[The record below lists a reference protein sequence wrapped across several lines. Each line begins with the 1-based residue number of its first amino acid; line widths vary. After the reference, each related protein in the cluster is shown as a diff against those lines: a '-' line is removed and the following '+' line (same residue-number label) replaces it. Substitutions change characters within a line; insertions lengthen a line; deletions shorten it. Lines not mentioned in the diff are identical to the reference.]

1 MSLCP
6 ITYETISEG
15 RYSRKALHKLSPKL
29 DELLDLPYSVE
40 EQIHEAEIRA
50 TKMSIQG
57 VQPKLS
63 AKLNIKGKV
72 FEVVD
77 TGGRFI
83 LKPQHQRFRCLPE
96 NEAITMHLASAVGID
111 IPFHGMIYAKDG
123 TLTYFIKRF
132 DRQGYRKR
140 ALEDFAQL
148 AGLSRVTKYN
158 YSMEKLVPI
167 LEQHC
172 TFPQLEKLKLFRLTL
187 FNYLVGNEDA
197 HLKNFSLIRLNQKV
211 QLSPAYDLLNTTIVM
226 ERVIDEIALPLNG
239 KKSNLNRNLF
249 FNYYAIDR
257 LNLTERVI
265 DQVEQEFRSS
275 IDSWKSLIERSFLTE
290 ELKQEYWEVISQ
302 RRVILEL

>member
-1 MSLCP
+1 MSRCP

-29 DELLDLPYSVE
+29 DRLLDLPYSVE
-40 EQIHEAEIRA
+40 EQIHEAETRA

-63 AKLNIKGKV
+63 AKLNVKGKV

-83 LKPQHQRFRCLPE
+83 LKPQNQLYRCLPE
-96 NEAITMHLASAVGID
+96 NEAITMHLASAVGIET
-111 IPFHGMIYAKDG
+111 PFHGMIYAKDG

-158 YSMEKLVPI
+158 YSMERLVPI

-172 TFPQLEKLKLFRLTL
+172 TFPKLEKLKLFRLTL

-226 ERVIDEIALPLNG
+226 KVTEELALPLNG
-239 KKSNLNRNLF
+239 KKNNLNRNLF

-265 DQVEQEFRSS
+265 DQVDQEFRSS
-275 IDSWKSLIERSFLTE
+275 VDSWKSLIEKSFLTE

-302 RRVILEL
+302 RRAILEL

>member
-1 MSLCP
+1 MSRCP

-40 EQIHEAEIRA
+40 EQIHEAEKRA

-63 AKLNIKGKV
+63 AKLNVKGKV

-83 LKPQHQRFRCLPE
+83 LKPQNQLYRCLPE
-96 NEAITMHLASAVGID
+96 NEAITMHLASAVGIET
-111 IPFHGMIYAKDG
+111 PFHGMIYAKDD

-158 YSMEKLVPI
+158 YSMERLVPI

-172 TFPQLEKLKLFRLTL
+172 TFPKLEKLKLLRLTL

-197 HLKNFSLIRLNQKV
+197 HLKNFSLIRLNQKI

-226 ERVIDEIALPLNG
+226 KATEELALPLNG
-239 KKSNLNRNLF
+239 KKNNLNRNLF

-265 DQVEQEFRSS
+265 DQVDQEFRSS
-275 IDSWKSLIERSFLTE
+275 IDSWKSLIEKSFLTE

-302 RRVILEL
+302 RRAILEL

>member
-1 MSLCP
+1 
-6 ITYETISEG
+6 
-15 RYSRKALHKLSPKL
+15 
-29 DELLDLPYSVE
+29 
-40 EQIHEAEIRA
+40 
-50 TKMSIQG
+50 MSIQG

-63 AKLNIKGKV
+63 AKLNVKGKV

-83 LKPQHQRFRCLPE
+83 LKPQNQLYRCLPE
-96 NEAITMHLASAVGID
+96 NEAITMHLASAVGIET
-111 IPFHGMIYAKDG
+111 PFHGMIYAKDG

-158 YSMEKLVPI
+158 YSMERLVPI

-172 TFPQLEKLKLFRLTL
+172 TFPKLEKLKLLRLTL

-226 ERVIDEIALPLNG
+226 KVTEELALPLNG
-239 KKSNLNRNLF
+239 KKNNLNRNLF

-265 DQVEQEFRSS
+265 DQVDQEFRSS
-275 IDSWKSLIERSFLTE
+275 IDSWKSLIEKSFLTE

-302 RRVILEL
+302 RRAILEL

>member
-1 MSLCP
+1 MSRCP

-40 EQIHEAEIRA
+40 EQIHEAETRA

-63 AKLNIKGKV
+63 AKLNVKGKV

-83 LKPQHQRFRCLPE
+83 LKPQNQLYRCLPE
-96 NEAITMHLASAVGID
+96 NEAITMHIASAVGIET
-111 IPFHGMIYAKDG
+111 PFHGMIYAKDG

-158 YSMEKLVPI
+158 YSMERLVPI

-172 TFPQLEKLKLFRLTL
+172 TFPKLEKLKLLRLTL

-226 ERVIDEIALPLNG
+226 KVTEELALPLNG
-239 KKSNLNRNLF
+239 KKNNLNRNLF
-249 FNYYAIDR
+249 FNYYAIDQ

-265 DQVEQEFRSS
+265 DQVDQEFRSS
-275 IDSWKSLIERSFLTE
+275 IDSWKSLIEKSFLTE

-302 RRVILEL
+302 RRAILEL

>member
-1 MSLCP
+1 MSRCP

-40 EQIHEAEIRA
+40 EQIHEAETRA

-63 AKLNIKGKV
+63 AKLNVKGKV

-83 LKPQHQRFRCLPE
+83 LKPQNQLYRCLPE
-96 NEAITMHLASAVGID
+96 NEAITMHLASAVGIET
-111 IPFHGMIYAKDG
+111 PFHGMIYAKDD

-158 YSMEKLVPI
+158 YSMERLVPI

-172 TFPQLEKLKLFRLTL
+172 TFPKLEKLKLFRLTL

-226 ERVIDEIALPLNG
+226 KVTEELALPLNG
-239 KKSNLNRNLF
+239 KKNNLNRNLF

-265 DQVEQEFRSS
+265 DQVDQEFRSS
-275 IDSWKSLIERSFLTE
+275 IDSWKSLIEKSFLTE

-302 RRVILEL
+302 RRAILEL

>member
-1 MSLCP
+1 MSRCP

-40 EQIHEAEIRA
+40 EQIHEAEKRA

-63 AKLNIKGKV
+63 AKLNVKGKV

-83 LKPQHQRFRCLPE
+83 LKPQNQFYRCLPE
-96 NEAITMHLASAVGID
+96 NEAITMHLASAVGIET
-111 IPFHGMIYAKDG
+111 PFHGMIYAKDD

-158 YSMEKLVPI
+158 YSMERLVPI

-172 TFPQLEKLKLFRLTL
+172 TFPKLEKLKLLRLTL

-197 HLKNFSLIRLNQKV
+197 HLKNFSLIRVNQKI

-226 ERVIDEIALPLNG
+226 KATEELALPLNG
-239 KKSNLNRNLF
+239 KKNNLNRNLF

-265 DQVEQEFRSS
+265 DQVDQEFRSS
-275 IDSWKSLIERSFLTE
+275 IDSWKSLIEKSFLTA
-290 ELKQEYWEVISQ
+290 ELKQEYWEVVSQ
-302 RRVILEL
+302 RRAILEL

>member
-1 MSLCP
+1 MSRCP

-40 EQIHEAEIRA
+40 EQIHEAETRA

-63 AKLNIKGKV
+63 AKLNVKGKV

-83 LKPQHQRFRCLPE
+83 LKPQNQLYRCLPE
-96 NEAITMHLASAVGID
+96 NEAITMHLASAVGIET
-111 IPFHGMIYAKDG
+111 PFHGMIYAKDD

-158 YSMEKLVPI
+158 YSMERLVPI

-172 TFPQLEKLKLFRLTL
+172 TFPKLEKLKLLRLTL

-197 HLKNFSLIRLNQKV
+197 HLKNFSLIRLNQKI

-226 ERVIDEIALPLNG
+226 KATEELALPLNG
-239 KKSNLNRNLF
+239 KKNNLNRNLF

-265 DQVEQEFRSS
+265 DQVDQEFRSS
-275 IDSWKSLIERSFLTE
+275 IDSWKSLIEKSFLTA
-290 ELKQEYWEVISQ
+290 ELKQEYWEVVSQ
-302 RRVILEL
+302 RRAILEL

>member
-1 MSLCP
+1 MSRCP

-40 EQIHEAEIRA
+40 EQIHEAEKRA

-63 AKLNIKGKV
+63 AKLNVKGKV

-83 LKPQHQRFRCLPE
+83 LKPQNQLYRCLPE
-96 NEAITMHLASAVGID
+96 NEAITMHLASAVGIET
-111 IPFHGMIYAKDG
+111 PFHGMIYAKDD

-158 YSMEKLVPI
+158 YSMERLVPI

-172 TFPQLEKLKLFRLTL
+172 TFPKLEKLKLLRRTL

-197 HLKNFSLIRLNQKV
+197 HLKNFSLIRLNQKI

-226 ERVIDEIALPLNG
+226 KATEELALPLNG
-239 KKSNLNRNLF
+239 KKNNLNRNLF
-249 FNYYAIDR
+249 FNYYAIDQ

-265 DQVEQEFRSS
+265 DQVDQEFRSS
-275 IDSWKSLIERSFLTE
+275 IDSWKSLIEKSFLTA
-290 ELKQEYWEVISQ
+290 ELKQEYWEVVSQ
-302 RRVILEL
+302 RRAILEL

>member
-1 MSLCP
+1 MSRCP

-40 EQIHEAEIRA
+40 EQIHEAETRA

-63 AKLNIKGKV
+63 AKLNVKGKV

-83 LKPQHQRFRCLPE
+83 LKPQNQLYRCLPE
-96 NEAITMHLASAVGID
+96 NEAITMHLASAVGIET
-111 IPFHGMIYAKDG
+111 PFHGMIYAKDG

-158 YSMEKLVPI
+158 YSMERLVPI

-172 TFPQLEKLKLFRLTL
+172 TFPTLEKLKLLRLTL

-226 ERVIDEIALPLNG
+226 KVTEELALPLNG
-239 KKSNLNRNLF
+239 KKNNLNRNLF

-265 DQVEQEFRSS
+265 DQVDQEFRSS
-275 IDSWKSLIERSFLTE
+275 IDSWKSLIEKSFLTE

-302 RRVILEL
+302 RRAILEL

>member
-1 MSLCP
+1 MSRCP

-40 EQIHEAEIRA
+40 EQIHEAETRA

-63 AKLNIKGKV
+63 AKLNVKGKV

-83 LKPQHQRFRCLPE
+83 LKPQNQLYRCLPE
-96 NEAITMHLASAVGID
+96 NEAITMHLASAVGIET
-111 IPFHGMIYAKDG
+111 PLHGMIYAKDG

-158 YSMEKLVPI
+158 YSMERLVPI

-172 TFPQLEKLKLFRLTL
+172 TFPKLEKLKLLRLTL

-226 ERVIDEIALPLNG
+226 KATEELALPLNG
-239 KKSNLNRNLF
+239 KKNNLNRNLF

-265 DQVEQEFRSS
+265 DQVDQEFRSS
-275 IDSWKSLIERSFLTE
+275 IDSWKSLIEKSFLTE

-302 RRVILEL
+302 RRAILEL

>member
-1 MSLCP
+1 MSRCP

-40 EQIHEAEIRA
+40 EQIHEAETRA

-63 AKLNIKGKV
+63 AKLNVKGKV

-83 LKPQHQRFRCLPE
+83 LKPQNQLYRCLPE
-96 NEAITMHLASAVGID
+96 NEAITMHLASAVGIET
-111 IPFHGMIYAKDG
+111 PFHGMIYAKDG

-158 YSMEKLVPI
+158 YSMERLVPI

-172 TFPQLEKLKLFRLTL
+172 TFPKLEKLKLLRLTL

-197 HLKNFSLIRLNQKV
+197 HLKNFSLIRVNQKI

-226 ERVIDEIALPLNG
+226 KVTEELALPLNG
-239 KKSNLNRNLF
+239 KKNNLNRNLF

-265 DQVEQEFRSS
+265 DQVDQEFRSS
-275 IDSWKSLIERSFLTE
+275 IDSWKSLIEKSFLTA
-290 ELKQEYWEVISQ
+290 ELKQEYWEVVSQ
-302 RRVILEL
+302 RRAILEL

>member
-1 MSLCP
+1 MSRCP

-40 EQIHEAEIRA
+40 EQIHEAETRA

-63 AKLNIKGKV
+63 AKLNVKGKV

-83 LKPQHQRFRCLPE
+83 LKPQNQLYRCLPE
-96 NEAITMHLASAVGID
+96 NEAITMHLASAVGIET
-111 IPFHGMIYAKDG
+111 PFHGMIYAKDG

-158 YSMEKLVPI
+158 YSMERLVPI

-172 TFPQLEKLKLFRLTL
+172 TFPKLEKLKLLRLTL

-226 ERVIDEIALPLNG
+226 KVTEELALPLNG
-239 KKSNLNRNLF
+239 KKNNLNRNLF

-265 DQVEQEFRSS
+265 DQVDQEFRSS
-275 IDSWKSLIERSFLTE
+275 IDSWKSLIEKSFLTE

-302 RRVILEL
+302 RRAILEL

>member
-1 MSLCP
+1 MSRCP

-40 EQIHEAEIRA
+40 EQIHEAETRA

-63 AKLNIKGKV
+63 AKLNVKGKV

-83 LKPQHQRFRCLPE
+83 LKPQNQLYRCLPE
-96 NEAITMHLASAVGID
+96 NEAITMHLASAVGIET
-111 IPFHGMIYAKDG
+111 PLHGMIYAKDG

-158 YSMEKLVPI
+158 YSMERLVPI

-172 TFPQLEKLKLFRLTL
+172 TFPKLEKLKLFKLTL

-226 ERVIDEIALPLNG
+226 KVTEELALPLNG
-239 KKSNLNRNLF
+239 KKNNLNRNLF

-265 DQVEQEFRSS
+265 DQVDQEFRSS
-275 IDSWKSLIERSFLTE
+275 IDSWKSLIEKSFLTE

-302 RRVILEL
+302 RRAILEL

>member
-1 MSLCP
+1 MSRCP

-40 EQIHEAEIRA
+40 EQIHEAETRA

-63 AKLNIKGKV
+63 AKLNVKGKV

-83 LKPQHQRFRCLPE
+83 LKPQNQLYRCLPE
-96 NEAITMHLASAVGID
+96 NEAITMHLASAVGIET
-111 IPFHGMIYAKDG
+111 PFHGMIYAKDG

-158 YSMEKLVPI
+158 YSMERLVPI

-172 TFPQLEKLKLFRLTL
+172 TFPKLEKLKLLRLTL

-226 ERVIDEIALPLNG
+226 KATEELALPLNG
-239 KKSNLNRNLF
+239 KKNNLNRNLF

-265 DQVEQEFRSS
+265 DQVDQEFRSS
-275 IDSWKSLIERSFLTE
+275 IDSWKSLIEKSFLTE

-302 RRVILEL
+302 RRAILEL

>member
-1 MSLCP
+1 MSRCP

-40 EQIHEAEIRA
+40 EQIHEAEKRA

-63 AKLNIKGKV
+63 AKLNVKGKV

-83 LKPQHQRFRCLPE
+83 LKPQNQLYRCLPE
-96 NEAITMHLASAVGID
+96 NEAITMHLASAVGIET
-111 IPFHGMIYAKDG
+111 PFHGMIYAKDG

-158 YSMEKLVPI
+158 YSMERLVPI

-172 TFPQLEKLKLFRLTL
+172 TFPKLEKLKLLRLTL

-226 ERVIDEIALPLNG
+226 KATEELALPLNG
-239 KKSNLNRNLF
+239 KKNNLNRNLF

-265 DQVEQEFRSS
+265 DQVDQEFRSS
-275 IDSWKSLIERSFLTE
+275 IDSWKSLIEKSFLTE

-302 RRVILEL
+302 RRAILEL

>member
-1 MSLCP
+1 MSRCP

-40 EQIHEAEIRA
+40 EQIHEAEKRA

-63 AKLNIKGKV
+63 AKLNVKGKV

-83 LKPQHQRFRCLPE
+83 LKPQNQLYRCLPE
-96 NEAITMHLASAVGID
+96 NEAITMHLASAVGIET
-111 IPFHGMIYAKDG
+111 PFHGMIYAKDD

-158 YSMEKLVPI
+158 YSMERLVPI

-172 TFPQLEKLKLFRLTL
+172 TFPKLEKLKLLRRTL

-197 HLKNFSLIRLNQKV
+197 HLKNFSLIRVNQKI

-226 ERVIDEIALPLNG
+226 KATEELALPLNG
-239 KKSNLNRNLF
+239 KKNNLNRNLF
-249 FNYYAIDR
+249 FNYYAIDQ

-265 DQVEQEFRSS
+265 DQVDQEFRSS
-275 IDSWKSLIERSFLTE
+275 IDSWKSLIEKSFLTA
-290 ELKQEYWEVISQ
+290 ELKQEYWEVVSQ
-302 RRVILEL
+302 RRAILEL

>member
-1 MSLCP
+1 MSRCP

-40 EQIHEAEIRA
+40 EQIHEAEKRA

-63 AKLNIKGKV
+63 AKLNVKGKV

-83 LKPQHQRFRCLPE
+83 LKPQNQLYRCLPE
-96 NEAITMHLASAVGID
+96 NEAITMHLASAVGIET
-111 IPFHGMIYAKDG
+111 PFHGMIYAKDG

-158 YSMEKLVPI
+158 YSMERLVPI

-172 TFPQLEKLKLFRLTL
+172 TFPKLEKLKLFKLTL

-226 ERVIDEIALPLNG
+226 KVTEELALPLNG
-239 KKSNLNRNLF
+239 KKNNLNRNLF

-265 DQVEQEFRSS
+265 DQVDQEFRSS
-275 IDSWKSLIERSFLTE
+275 IDSWKSLIEKSFLTE
-290 ELKQEYWEVISQ
+290 ELKQEYWEVVSQ
-302 RRVILEL
+302 RRAILEL

>member
-1 MSLCP
+1 MSRCP

-40 EQIHEAEIRA
+40 EQIHEAETRA

-63 AKLNIKGKV
+63 AKLNVKGKV

-83 LKPQHQRFRCLPE
+83 LKPQNQLYRCLPE
-96 NEAITMHLASAVGID
+96 NEAITMHLASAVGIET
-111 IPFHGMIYAKDG
+111 PFHGMIYAKDD

-158 YSMEKLVPI
+158 YSMERLVPI

-172 TFPQLEKLKLFRLTL
+172 TFPKLEKLKLLRLTL

-226 ERVIDEIALPLNG
+226 KATEELALPLNG
-239 KKSNLNRNLF
+239 KKNNLNRNLF

-265 DQVEQEFRSS
+265 DQVDQEFRSS
-275 IDSWKSLIERSFLTE
+275 IDSWKSLIEKSFLTE

-302 RRVILEL
+302 RRAILEL

>member
-1 MSLCP
+1 MSRCP

-40 EQIHEAEIRA
+40 EQIHEAEKRA

-63 AKLNIKGKV
+63 AKLNVKGKV

-83 LKPQHQRFRCLPE
+83 LKPQNQLYRCLPE
-96 NEAITMHLASAVGID
+96 NEAITMHLASAVGIET
-111 IPFHGMIYAKDG
+111 PFHGMIYAKDD
-123 TLTYFIKRF
+123 TLTYFLKRF

-158 YSMEKLVPI
+158 YSMERLVPI

-172 TFPQLEKLKLFRLTL
+172 TFPKLEKLKLLRRTL

-226 ERVIDEIALPLNG
+226 KATEELALPLNG
-239 KKSNLNRNLF
+239 KKNNLNRNLF
-249 FNYYAIDR
+249 FNYYAIDQ

-265 DQVEQEFRSS
+265 DQVDQEFRSS
-275 IDSWKSLIERSFLTE
+275 IDSWKSLIEKSFLTA
-290 ELKQEYWEVISQ
+290 ELKQEYWEVVSQ
-302 RRVILEL
+302 RRAILEL

>member
-1 MSLCP
+1 MSRCP

-40 EQIHEAEIRA
+40 EQIHEAEKRA

-63 AKLNIKGKV
+63 AKLNVKGKV

-83 LKPQHQRFRCLPE
+83 LKPQNQLYRCLPE
-96 NEAITMHLASAVGID
+96 NEAITMHLASAVGIET
-111 IPFHGMIYAKDG
+111 PFHGMIYAKDG

-158 YSMEKLVPI
+158 YSMERLVPI

-172 TFPQLEKLKLFRLTL
+172 TFPKLEKLKLLRLTL

-197 HLKNFSLIRLNQKV
+197 HLKNFSLIRLNQKI

-226 ERVIDEIALPLNG
+226 KATEELALPLNG
-239 KKSNLNRNLF
+239 KKNNLNRNLF
-249 FNYYAIDR
+249 FNYYAIDQ

-265 DQVEQEFRSS
+265 DQVDQEFRSS
-275 IDSWKSLIERSFLTE
+275 IDSWKSLIEKSFLTE

-302 RRVILEL
+302 RRAILEL

>member
-1 MSLCP
+1 MSRCP

-40 EQIHEAEIRA
+40 EQIHEAEKRA

-63 AKLNIKGKV
+63 AKLNVKGKV

-83 LKPQHQRFRCLPE
+83 LKPQNQLYRCLPE
-96 NEAITMHLASAVGID
+96 NEAITMHLASAVGIET
-111 IPFHGMIYAKDG
+111 PFHGMIYAKDD

-158 YSMEKLVPI
+158 YSMERLVPI

-172 TFPQLEKLKLFRLTL
+172 TFPKLEKLKLLRLTL

-197 HLKNFSLIRLNQKV
+197 HLKNFSLIRLNQKI

-226 ERVIDEIALPLNG
+226 KATEELALPLNG
-239 KKSNLNRNLF
+239 KKNNLNRNLF

-265 DQVEQEFRSS
+265 DQVDQEFRSS
-275 IDSWKSLIERSFLTE
+275 IDSWKSLIEKSFLTA
-290 ELKQEYWEVISQ
+290 ELKQEYWEVVSQ
-302 RRVILEL
+302 RRAILEL

>member
-1 MSLCP
+1 MSRCP

-40 EQIHEAEIRA
+40 EQIQEAEKRA

-63 AKLNIKGKV
+63 AKLNVKGKV

-83 LKPQHQRFRCLPE
+83 LKPQNQLYRCLPE
-96 NEAITMHLASAVGID
+96 NEAITMHLASAVGIET
-111 IPFHGMIYAKDG
+111 PFHGMIYAKDG

-158 YSMEKLVPI
+158 YSMERLVPI

-172 TFPQLEKLKLFRLTL
+172 TFPKLEKLKLLRLTL

-226 ERVIDEIALPLNG
+226 KVTEELALPLNG
-239 KKSNLNRNLF
+239 KKNNLNRNLF

-265 DQVEQEFRSS
+265 DQVDQEFRSS
-275 IDSWKSLIERSFLTE
+275 IDSWKSLIEKSFLTE
-290 ELKQEYWEVISQ
+290 ELKQEYWEVVSQ
-302 RRVILEL
+302 RRAILEL

>member
-1 MSLCP
+1 MSRCP

-40 EQIHEAEIRA
+40 EQIHEAETRA

-63 AKLNIKGKV
+63 AKLNVKGKV

-83 LKPQHQRFRCLPE
+83 LKPQNQLYRCLPE
-96 NEAITMHLASAVGID
+96 NEAITMHLASAVGIET
-111 IPFHGMIYAKDG
+111 PFHGMIYAKDG

-158 YSMEKLVPI
+158 YSMERLVPI

-172 TFPQLEKLKLFRLTL
+172 TFPKLEKLKLLRLTL

-197 HLKNFSLIRLNQKV
+197 HLKNFSLIRVNQKI

-226 ERVIDEIALPLNG
+226 KATEELALPLNG
-239 KKSNLNRNLF
+239 KKNNLNRNLF

-265 DQVEQEFRSS
+265 DQVDQEFRSS
-275 IDSWKSLIERSFLTE
+275 IDSWKSLIEKSFLTE

-302 RRVILEL
+302 RRAILEL

>member
-1 MSLCP
+1 MSRCP

-15 RYSRKALHKLSPKL
+15 RYSRKALNKLSPKL
-29 DELLDLPYSVE
+29 DELLDFPYSVE
-40 EQIHEAEIRA
+40 EQIHEAETRA

-63 AKLNIKGKV
+63 AKLNVKGKV

-83 LKPQHQRFRCLPE
+83 LKPQNQLYRCLPE
-96 NEAITMHLASAVGID
+96 NEAITMHLASAVGIET
-111 IPFHGMIYAKDG
+111 PFHGMIYAKDG

-158 YSMEKLVPI
+158 YSMERLVPI

-172 TFPQLEKLKLFRLTL
+172 TFPKLEKLKLLRLTL

-226 ERVIDEIALPLNG
+226 KVTEELALPLNG
-239 KKSNLNRNLF
+239 KKNNLNRNLF

-265 DQVEQEFRSS
+265 DQVDQEFRSS
-275 IDSWKSLIERSFLTE
+275 IDSWKSLIEKSFLTE

-302 RRVILEL
+302 RRAILEL

>member
-1 MSLCP
+1 MSRCP

-40 EQIHEAEIRA
+40 EQIHEAETRA

-63 AKLNIKGKV
+63 AKLNVKGKV

-83 LKPQHQRFRCLPE
+83 LKPQNQLYRCLPE
-96 NEAITMHLASAVGID
+96 NEAITMHLASAVGIET
-111 IPFHGMIYAKDG
+111 PFHGMIYAKDG

-158 YSMEKLVPI
+158 YSMERLVPI

-172 TFPQLEKLKLFRLTL
+172 TFPKLEKLKLLRLTL

-197 HLKNFSLIRLNQKV
+197 HLKNFSLIRLNQKI

-226 ERVIDEIALPLNG
+226 KVTEELALPLNG
-239 KKSNLNRNLF
+239 KKNNLNRNLF

-265 DQVEQEFRSS
+265 DQVDQEFRSS
-275 IDSWKSLIERSFLTE
+275 IDSWKSLIEKSFLTE

-302 RRVILEL
+302 RRAILEL

>member
-1 MSLCP
+1 MSRCP

-40 EQIHEAEIRA
+40 EQIHEAETRA

-63 AKLNIKGKV
+63 AKLNVKGKV

-83 LKPQHQRFRCLPE
+83 LKPQNQLYRCLPE
-96 NEAITMHLASAVGID
+96 NEAITMHLASAVGIET
-111 IPFHGMIYAKDG
+111 PFHGMIYAKDG

-158 YSMEKLVPI
+158 YSMERLVPI

-172 TFPQLEKLKLFRLTL
+172 TFPKLEKLKLFKLTL

-226 ERVIDEIALPLNG
+226 KVTEELALPLNG
-239 KKSNLNRNLF
+239 KKNNLNRNLF

-265 DQVEQEFRSS
+265 DQVDQEFRSS
-275 IDSWKSLIERSFLTE
+275 IDSWKSLIEKSFLTE

-302 RRVILEL
+302 RRAILEL

>member
-1 MSLCP
+1 MSRCP

-40 EQIHEAEIRA
+40 EQIHEAEKRA

-63 AKLNIKGKV
+63 AKLNVKGKV

-83 LKPQHQRFRCLPE
+83 LKPQNQLYRCLPE
-96 NEAITMHLASAVGID
+96 NEAITMHLASAVGIET
-111 IPFHGMIYAKDG
+111 PFHGMIYAKDD

-158 YSMEKLVPI
+158 YSMERLVPI

-172 TFPQLEKLKLFRLTL
+172 TFPKLEKLKLLRLTL

-197 HLKNFSLIRLNQKV
+197 HLKNFSLIRVNQKI

-226 ERVIDEIALPLNG
+226 KVTEELALPLNG
-239 KKSNLNRNLF
+239 KKNNLNRNLF
-249 FNYYAIDR
+249 FKYYAIDR

-265 DQVEQEFRSS
+265 DQVDQEFRSS
-275 IDSWKSLIERSFLTE
+275 IDSWKSLIEKSFLTE

-302 RRVILEL
+302 RRAILEL

>member
-1 MSLCP
+1 MSRCP

-40 EQIHEAEIRA
+40 EQIHEAETRA

-63 AKLNIKGKV
+63 AKLNVKGKV

-83 LKPQHQRFRCLPE
+83 LKPQNQLYRCLPE
-96 NEAITMHLASAVGID
+96 NEAITMHLASAVGIET
-111 IPFHGMIYAKDG
+111 PLHGMIYAKDG

-158 YSMEKLVPI
+158 YSMERLVPI

-172 TFPQLEKLKLFRLTL
+172 TFPKLEKLKLLRLTL

-226 ERVIDEIALPLNG
+226 KVKEELALPLNG
-239 KKSNLNRNLF
+239 KKNNLNRNSF

-265 DQVEQEFRSS
+265 DQVDQEFRSS
-275 IDSWKSLIERSFLTE
+275 IDSWKPLIEKSFLTE

-302 RRVILEL
+302 RRAILEL

>member
-1 MSLCP
+1 MSRCP

-40 EQIHEAEIRA
+40 EQIHEAETRA

-63 AKLNIKGKV
+63 AKLNVKGKV

-83 LKPQHQRFRCLPE
+83 LKPQNQLYRCLPE
-96 NEAITMHLASAVGID
+96 NEAITMHLASAVGIET
-111 IPFHGMIYAKDG
+111 PFHGMIYAKDG

-158 YSMEKLVPI
+158 YSMERLVPI

-172 TFPQLEKLKLFRLTL
+172 TFPKLEKLKLLRLTL

-226 ERVIDEIALPLNG
+226 KVTEELALPLNG
-239 KKSNLNRNLF
+239 KKNNLNRKLF

-265 DQVEQEFRSS
+265 DQVDQEFRSS
-275 IDSWKSLIERSFLTE
+275 IDSWKSLIEKSFLTE

-302 RRVILEL
+302 RRAILEL

>member
-1 MSLCP
+1 MSRCP

-40 EQIHEAEIRA
+40 EQIHEAETRA

-63 AKLNIKGKV
+63 AKLNVKGKV

-83 LKPQHQRFRCLPE
+83 LKPQNQLYRCLPE
-96 NEAITMHLASAVGID
+96 NEAITMHIASAVGIET
-111 IPFHGMIYAKDG
+111 PFHGMIYAKDG

-158 YSMEKLVPI
+158 YSMERLVPI

-172 TFPQLEKLKLFRLTL
+172 TFPKLEKLKLLRLTL

-226 ERVIDEIALPLNG
+226 KVTEELALPLNG
-239 KKSNLNRNLF
+239 KKNNLNRNLF

-265 DQVEQEFRSS
+265 DQVDQEFRSS
-275 IDSWKSLIERSFLTE
+275 IDSWKSLIEKSFLTE

-302 RRVILEL
+302 RRAILEL

>member
-1 MSLCP
+1 MSRCP

-40 EQIHEAEIRA
+40 EQLHEAETRA

-63 AKLNIKGKV
+63 AKLNVKGKV

-77 TGGRFI
+77 TGSRFI
-83 LKPQHQRFRCLPE
+83 LKPQHQLYRCLPE
-96 NEAITMHLASAVGID
+96 NEAITMHLASTVGIET
-111 IPFHGMIYAKDG
+111 PFHGMIYAKDG

-158 YSMEKLVPI
+158 YSMERLVPI

-172 TFPQLEKLKLFRLTL
+172 TFPKLEKLKLFRLTL

-226 ERVIDEIALPLNG
+226 KVTEELALPLNG
-239 KKSNLNRNLF
+239 KKNNLNRNLF

-265 DQVEQEFRSS
+265 DQVDQEFSVTGQQ
-275 IDSWKSLIERSFLTE
+275 KSPLFG
-290 ELKQEYWEVISQ
+290 Q
-302 RRVILEL
+302 

>member
-1 MSLCP
+1 MSRCP

-40 EQIHEAEIRA
+40 EQIHEAETRA

-63 AKLNIKGKV
+63 AKLNVKGKV

-83 LKPQHQRFRCLPE
+83 LKPQNQLYRCLPE
-96 NEAITMHLASAVGID
+96 NEAITMHIASAVGIET
-111 IPFHGMIYAKDG
+111 PFHGMIYAKDG

-158 YSMEKLVPI
+158 YSMERLVPI

-172 TFPQLEKLKLFRLTL
+172 TFPKLEKLKLFKLTL

-226 ERVIDEIALPLNG
+226 KVTEELALPLNG
-239 KKSNLNRNLF
+239 KKNNLNRNLF

-265 DQVEQEFRSS
+265 DQVDQEFRSS
-275 IDSWKSLIERSFLTE
+275 IDSWKSLIEKSFLTE

-302 RRVILEL
+302 RRAILEL

>member
-1 MSLCP
+1 MSRCP

-40 EQIHEAEIRA
+40 EQIHEAEKRA

-63 AKLNIKGKV
+63 AKLNVKGKV

-83 LKPQHQRFRCLPE
+83 LKPQNQLYRCLPE
-96 NEAITMHLASAVGID
+96 NEAITMHLASAVGIET
-111 IPFHGMIYAKDG
+111 PFHGMIYAKDG

-158 YSMEKLVPI
+158 YSMERLVPI

-172 TFPQLEKLKLFRLTL
+172 TFPKLEKLKLLRLTL

-226 ERVIDEIALPLNG
+226 KVTEELALPLNG
-239 KKSNLNRNLF
+239 KKNNLNRNLF

-265 DQVEQEFRSS
+265 DQVDQEFRSS
-275 IDSWKSLIERSFLTE
+275 IDSWKSLIEKSFLTE

-302 RRVILEL
+302 RRAILEL

>member
-1 MSLCP
+1 MSRCP

-40 EQIHEAEIRA
+40 EQIHEAEKRA

-63 AKLNIKGKV
+63 AKLNVKGKV

-83 LKPQHQRFRCLPE
+83 LKPQNQLYRCLPE
-96 NEAITMHLASAVGID
+96 NEAITMHLASAVGIET
-111 IPFHGMIYAKDG
+111 PFHGMIYAKDD

-158 YSMEKLVPI
+158 YSMERLVPI

-172 TFPQLEKLKLFRLTL
+172 TFPKLEKLKLLRLTL

-197 HLKNFSLIRLNQKV
+197 HLKNFSLIRVNQKI

-226 ERVIDEIALPLNG
+226 KATEELALPLNG
-239 KKSNLNRNLF
+239 KKNNLNRNLF
-249 FNYYAIDR
+249 FNYYAIDQ

-265 DQVEQEFRSS
+265 DQVDQEFRSS
-275 IDSWKSLIERSFLTE
+275 IDSWKSLIEKSFLTE
-290 ELKQEYWEVISQ
+290 ELKQEYWEVVSQ
-302 RRVILEL
+302 RRAILEL

>member
-1 MSLCP
+1 MSRCP

-40 EQIHEAEIRA
+40 EQIHEAEKRA

-63 AKLNIKGKV
+63 AKLNVKGKV

-83 LKPQHQRFRCLPE
+83 LKPQNQLYRCLPE
-96 NEAITMHLASAVGID
+96 NEAITMHLASAVGIET
-111 IPFHGMIYAKDG
+111 PFHGMIYAKDD

-158 YSMEKLVPI
+158 YSMERLVPI

-172 TFPQLEKLKLFRLTL
+172 TFPKLEKLKLLRRTL

-197 HLKNFSLIRLNQKV
+197 HLKNFSLIRVNQKI

-226 ERVIDEIALPLNG
+226 KATEELALPLNG
-239 KKSNLNRNLF
+239 KKNNLNRNLF
-249 FNYYAIDR
+249 FNYYAIDQ

-265 DQVEQEFRSS
+265 DQVDQEFRSS
-275 IDSWKSLIERSFLTE
+275 IDSWKSLIGKSFLTA
-290 ELKQEYWEVISQ
+290 ELKQEYWEVVSQ
-302 RRVILEL
+302 RRAILEL

>member
-1 MSLCP
+1 MSRCP

-40 EQIHEAEIRA
+40 EQIHEAETRA

-63 AKLNIKGKV
+63 AKLNVKGKV

-83 LKPQHQRFRCLPE
+83 LKPQNQLYRCLPE
-96 NEAITMHLASAVGID
+96 NEAITMHLASAVGIET
-111 IPFHGMIYAKDG
+111 PFHGMIYAKDG

-158 YSMEKLVPI
+158 YSMERLVPI

-172 TFPQLEKLKLFRLTL
+172 TFPKLEKLKLLRLTL

-197 HLKNFSLIRLNQKV
+197 HLKNFSLIRVNQKI

-226 ERVIDEIALPLNG
+226 KATEELALPLNG
-239 KKSNLNRNLF
+239 KKNNLNRNLF

-265 DQVEQEFRSS
+265 DQVDQEFRSS
-275 IDSWKSLIERSFLTE
+275 IDSWKSLIEKSFLTE
-290 ELKQEYWEVISQ
+290 ELKQEYWEVVSQ
-302 RRVILEL
+302 RRAILEL